1 MYPKTQIDAFL
12 EKLASSAP
20 EPGGGA
26 AAALTAATGAAL
38 VSMVANLTIG
48 KEKYAA
54 VQAEMEAARDR
65 ADQLR
70 VELLSAIDEDAE
82 SFRKVMD
89 AYKLPRATDDEKA
102 ARKAA
107 ITEALRNAVKAP
119 GQVVRLCREVADLSK
134 VTTEKGNVQVVTDAA
149 IAALLADAG
158 AQSAAL
164 NVKINL
170 GPIGDAAFTGPLW
183 AEIEQALAEVRAV
196 RDDVMKMTYEKL
208 G

>member
-1 MYPKTQIDAFL
+1 
-12 EKLASSAP
+12 
-20 EPGGGA
+20 
-26 AAALTAATGAAL
+26 
-38 VSMVANLTIG
+38 
-48 KEKYAA
+48 
-54 VQAEMEAARDR
+54 MEAARDR

-119 GQVVRLCREVADLSK
+119 GLVVRLCREVADLSK